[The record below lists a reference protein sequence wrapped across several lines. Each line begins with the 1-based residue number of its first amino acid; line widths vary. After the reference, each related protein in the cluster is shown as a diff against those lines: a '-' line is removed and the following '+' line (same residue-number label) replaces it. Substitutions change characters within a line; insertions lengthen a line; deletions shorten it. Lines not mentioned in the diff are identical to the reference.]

1 METEQK
7 YSLWVDHHHR
17 IISFKF
23 MEEYAHLTFPSMDKL
38 MDYARKLSRT
48 GYRIQ

>member
-23 MEEYAHLTFPSMDKL
+23 MEEYVPLSFPSIDEL

-48 GYRIQ
+48 GSRIQ

>member
-23 MEEYAHLTFPSMDKL
+23 MEEYAHLTFLLWMNSWTTPEN
-38 MDYARKLSRT
+38 
-48 GYRIQ
+48 